1 MTKVEL
7 INQEINREI
16 AKDEV
21 KAALLATTFKGLDVL
36 NMKKALFEGMVRG
49 FEFKDFLEKNVY
61 AIPFSSGYSLVTSR
75 DYARKLAQRSGDLI
89 SISDAKF
96 VDDEAGKPISATV
109 VVKKK
114 VLDEIGE
121 FTGTAYFS
129 EYTTGKNLWASKP
142 RTMLEKV
149 SEMMAL
155 RKAYPEQLDK
165 AYIEEEMA
173 TGNVMEMIDGET
185 SAAIANLKTLEE
197 VNTYY
202 QANKGKGKAFDQA
215 IIARKRELEATK
227 DVRDENAEPK
237 D

>member
-1 MTKVEL
+1 MTDIQKYNE
-7 INQEINREI
+7 EINRQLGDP
-16 AKDEV
+16 ATMR
-21 KAALLATTFKGLDVL
+21 ALLATTFKGLDEV
-36 NMKKALFEGMVRG
+36 NMKKALLEGLIRG
-49 FEFKDFLEKNVY
+49 FQFQDFLEKNVY
-61 AIPFSSGYSLVTSR
+61 AIPYGQAYSLVTSR

-96 VDDEAGKPISATV
+96 VDDEAGKPVSATV

-185 SAAIANLKTLEE
+185 LKEIAALTLE
-197 VNTYY
+197 TLPAYY